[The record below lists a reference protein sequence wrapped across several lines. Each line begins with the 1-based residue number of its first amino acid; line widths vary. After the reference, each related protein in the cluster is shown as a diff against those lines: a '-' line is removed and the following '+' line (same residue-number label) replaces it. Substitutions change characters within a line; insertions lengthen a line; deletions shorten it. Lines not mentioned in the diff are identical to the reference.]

1 MSCRCLI
8 FLLLIVAAC
17 VPQSSTALGQTIED
31 EGWWTAVF
39 SQGDIAFAPN
49 TPSRWRW
56 WFDGHAR
63 FQDNSDGF
71 DVSIVRPGIGYK
83 LTDHTTAWVGYGW
96 IHTDP
101 IGGGPEFDEN
111 RFWQQLTWSRQ
122 YGDFRIGLRPRF
134 EQRLLTT
141 GDDTGLRFR
150 QFASARAAISAD
162 KRLTMVLWDEVFIHL
177 NDTDFG
183 TWTGFNQNRAFFG
196 FGWKPCPEETKSRI
210 EIGYL
215 NQFIE
220 SRSGRDR
227 MNHLLA
233 VNFFLQ

>member
-1 MSCRCLI
+1 MFFRSHVLVLLAVLI
-8 FLLLIVAAC
+8 HGTL
-17 VPQSSTALGQTIED
+17 SSAVRAQTIHD

-39 SQGDIAFAPN
+39 SQGDISCDSN
-49 TPSRWRW
+49 LPSRWRW

-63 FQDNSDGF
+63 FQDDSDGF

-83 LTDHTTAWVGYGW
+83 LTDSTTAWMGYGW

-101 IGGGPEFDEN
+101 IGGGPTFEEN
-111 RFWQQLTWSRQ
+111 RIWQQLTWSHQ
-122 YGDFRIGLRPRF
+122 MGDFRIGLRPRF
-134 EQRLLTT
+134 EQRFLTT
-141 GDDTGLRFR
+141 GEDTGLRFR
-150 QFASARAAISAD
+150 QFAAARAPISVD

-183 TWTGFNQNRAFFG
+183 TRAGFNQNRVFFG
-196 FGWKPCPEETKSRI
+196 FGWNRCPEQTKSRV

-215 NQFIE
+215 NQFIDRG
-220 SRSGRDR
+220 SLPDR